1 MKTYDTTT
9 VQQLAQAYAEGR
21 VDKGATARLRTATF
35 ALLPL
40 GHIAVSRYN
49 KERFDIT
56 FTKFKGFPTGAAYL
70 PVAGNIL
77 IDVTGASLHDNE
89 KYETR
94 GWRDMYLNDLDQP
107 YKERR

>member
-1 MKTYDTTT
+1 MSTYDTTT

-21 VDKGATARLRTATF
+21 VDKGATVRLRTATF

-40 GHIAVSRYN
+40 GHIAISHYS

-56 FTKFKGFPTGAAYL
+56 LSKFKGFPSGAAYG
-70 PVAGNIL
+70 PVEGNVL
-77 IDVTGASLHDNE
+77 IDVTGATLHGNE
-89 KYETR
+89 KCETR
-94 GWRDMYLNDLDQP
+94 GWRDMHLSDLDQP